1 MKKPRILAIL
11 LLFSLLWL
19 VYDAPEPVQA
29 QSGTPAEVIA
39 YINALRASYGMEP
52 LTENIY
58 LDIAA
63 QNHADWIAETGQG
76 GHTGV
81 DGSTAYDRAV
91 AVGYGAGSQAWVTE
105 NWARG
110 YNLTASGCV
119 YDMWA
124 PSEAHL
130 DNMLTT
136 WHNEFGVGVALDSS
150 GFTVYVA
157 NFGHTSGGDTGQ
169 VTSDPNVEITPGV
182 PTVTS
187 EPYINPIITSTPA
200 ADGTIIH
207 IVQYGQT
214 LYGIAEAY
222 GISFTDL
229 LNLNGLTEDSVIYP
243 DEQLLIVQ
251 GTGETPTPTATVT
264 PEEIVPTAT
273 PTQEVTPTLEAAQ
286 EEVTPTPTEEVK
298 SGGNFLANLFSG
310 DTLWVG
316 IGLVAVS
323 VFGIA
328 LLLFTSARLK

>member
-1 MKKPRILAIL
+1 MMKKTRILAIL

-19 VYDAPEPVQA
+19 VFDSPKPVQA
-29 QSGTPAEVIA
+29 QAGTPAEVIA
-39 YINALRASYGMEP
+39 YINALRASNGLGP

-63 QNHADWIAETGQG
+63 QNHADWIAETGLG
-76 GHTGV
+76 GHTGI

-136 WHNEFGVGVALDSS
+136 WHDEFGVGVALDSS

-169 VTSDPNVEITPGV
+169 VTSDPNVEITPGG
-182 PTVTS
+182 PTVTT
-187 EPYINPIITSTPA
+187 EPYVNPIVKSTPA

-214 LYGIAEAY
+214 LYGIAEVY
-222 GISFTDL
+222 EISITDL
-229 LNLNGLTEDSVIYP
+229 LTLNGLTEDSVIYP
-243 DEQLLIVQ
+243 DEQLVIVQ
-251 GTGETPTPTATVT
+251 GTGETPTPTVT

-273 PTQEVTPTLEAAQ
+273 PTQEVTQTVEATQ
-286 EEVTPTPTEEVK
+286 EQMTPTPTVEPK
-298 SGGNFLANLFSG
+298 NGGNFLTNLFSG

>member
-1 MKKPRILAIL
+1 MKKTRILAIL
-11 LLFSLLWL
+11 LTFSLLWL
-19 VYDAPEPVQA
+19 FYGTPEPVQA
-29 QSGTPAEVIA
+29 QSGTAAEVIA

-52 LTENIY
+52 LIENVY
-58 LDIAA
+58 LNIAA

-76 GHTGV
+76 GHTGA

-136 WHNEFGVGVALDSS
+136 WHNEFGVGVALDSD

-169 VTSDPNVEITPGV
+169 VTSDPVDITPGG
-182 PTVTS
+182 PTVTT
-187 EPYINPIITSTPA
+187 EPFINPIVTVTPA
-200 ADGTIIH
+200 PDGTVIH
-207 IVQYGQT
+207 TV
-214 LYGIAEAY
+214 LYGETLWTIADAY
-222 GISFTDL
+222 GISITDL
-229 LNLNGLTEDSVIYP
+229 LTLNGLTEDSVIYP
-243 DEQLLIVQ
+243 DEQLVIFQ
-251 GTGETPTPTATVT
+251 GTGETPTPTLT
-264 PEEIVPTAT
+264 PEEATPTAT
-273 PTQEVTPTLEAAQ
+273 PTREVTPTEKPAQ
-286 EEVTPTPTEEVK
+286 AEVTPTPTEEANN
-298 SGGNFLANLFSG
+298 GGGFLANIFSG

-323 VFGIA
+323 VFGLA
-328 LLLFTSARLK
+328 LLLFTSSRLK

>member
-1 MKKPRILAIL
+1 MKKTRILAIL

-19 VYDAPEPVQA
+19 VFDSPKPVQA
-29 QSGTPAEVIA
+29 QAGTPAEVIA
-39 YINALRASYGMEP
+39 YINALRASNGLGP

-63 QNHADWIAETGQG
+63 QNHADWIAETGLG
-76 GHTGV
+76 GHTGI

-136 WHNEFGVGVALDSS
+136 WHDEFGVGVALDSS

-169 VTSDPNVEITPGV
+169 VTSDPNVEITPGG
-182 PTVTS
+182 PTVTT
-187 EPYINPIITSTPA
+187 EPYVNPIVKSTPA

-214 LYGIAEAY
+214 LYGIAEVY
-222 GISFTDL
+222 EISITDL
-229 LNLNGLTEDSVIYP
+229 LTLNGLTEDSVIYP
-243 DEQLLIVQ
+243 DEQLVIVQ
-251 GTGETPTPTATVT
+251 GTGETPTPTVT

-273 PTQEVTPTLEAAQ
+273 PTQEVTQTVEATQ
-286 EEVTPTPTEEVK
+286 EQMTPTPTVEPK
-298 SGGNFLANLFSG
+298 NGGNFLTNLFSG